1 MVTGHIEEDSLSEND
16 LYRLYGEVGGGVRGV
31 AKEEKKADG
40 RQAIEATTTTATT
53 VRNRFAVGTSV
64 QPKKQVLSRYA
75 VLWRCVVLFIRL
87 CFW

>member
-16 LYRLYGEVGGGVRGV
+16 LYRLYGEVGGGVRGM

-40 RQAIEATTTTATT
+40 RQAIEATTTT

>member
-40 RQAIEATTTTATT
+40 RQAIEATTTTA

-64 QPKKQVLSRYA
+64 QLKKQVLSRYA
-75 VLWRCVVLFIRL
+75 VLWRCVVLFIIL